1 MLTTNQF
8 LSWAAKQTDRIFAMY
23 GNDRMIC
30 LPQHMIVCI
39 ESDDINQFIIGNQ
52 IYTLMVNGMW
62 DIEPLN
68 TLANPGQD
76 IEDLQ
81 SGFIDIDDIKGN
93 PEYTRDHLLKMIDLL
108 IKQTNQLSGELL
120 ERLTANDI
128 ISPVPRDM
136 FF

>member
-8 LSWAAKQTDRIFAMY
+8 LSWAAKQPDRIIAMY
-23 GNDRMIC
+23 GNDQMIC
-30 LPQHMIVCI
+30 LPQHMITCI
-39 ESDDINQFIIGNQ
+39 EADDVNQFIIGNQ

-68 TLANPGQD
+68 ILANPGLD
-76 IEDLQ
+76 IQDLQ
-81 SGFIDIDDIKGN
+81 SGFLDIDDIKGN

-108 IKQTNQLSGELL
+108 VKQTNQLSGELHCCQ
-120 ERLTANDI
+120 TANDTV
-128 ISPVPRDM
+128 SPVPRNI

>member
-8 LSWAAKQTDRIFAMY
+8 LEWAAAQTDRIIAMY

-30 LPQHMIVCI
+30 NPQHMIVCI
-39 ESDDINQFIIGNQ
+39 ETDGVNRFIIGNQ

-68 TLANPGQD
+68 TLANPRHDVQ
-76 IEDLQ
+76 DLQ
-81 SGFIDIDDIKGN
+81 SGFIGIDDIEGN
-93 PEYTRDHLLKMIDLL
+93 PEYTRDYLLKMIDLL
-108 IKQTNQLSGELL
+108 VKQTNQLSGELHCC
-120 ERLTANDI
+120 LTGDDT
-128 ISPVPRDM
+128 ISPVSRKI

>member
-8 LSWAAKQTDRIFAMY
+8 LEWAAKQSDRIFAMY

-30 LPQHMIVCI
+30 SPNHMIVCI
-39 ESDDINQFIIGNQ
+39 ETDGVNRFIIGNQ
-52 IYTLMVNGMW
+52 IYTLMVNGLW

-68 TLANPGQD
+68 VLANPALD

-81 SGFIDIDDIKGN
+81 SEFLSIDDIKAN

-108 IKQTNQLSGELL
+108 VKQTNELSKDLHDCQ
-120 ERLTANDI
+120 TASDTT
-128 ISPVPRDM
+128 SPVPRDM

>member
-8 LSWAAKQTDRIFAMY
+8 LDWAAKQNDRVFALY

-30 LPQHMIVCI
+30 SPNHMVVCI
-39 ESDDINQFIIGNQ
+39 ETDGVNKFIIAGQ
-52 IYTLMVNGMW
+52 IYTLMVNDMW

-68 TLANPGQD
+68 TLANPGLD
-76 IEDLQ
+76 IQDLQ
-81 SGFIDIDDIKGN
+81 SGFLDIDDIKGN

-108 IKQTNQLSGELL
+108 VKQTNQLSKDLHDCQ
-120 ERLTANDI
+120 TASDTT
-128 ISPVPRDM
+128 SPVPRDI

>member
-8 LSWAAKQTDRIFAMY
+8 LSWTAKQTDRVFAMY

-30 LPQHMIVCI
+30 SPNHMIVCI
-39 ESDDINQFIIGNQ
+39 ETDGVNKFIIGNQ
-52 IYTLMVNGMW
+52 MYTLMVNGMW

-68 TLANPGQD
+68 VLANPALD

-81 SGFIDIDDIKGN
+81 SEFLSIDDIKAN

-108 IKQTNQLSGELL
+108 VKQTNELSKDLHDCQ
-120 ERLTANDI
+120 TASDTT
-128 ISPVPRDM
+128 SPVPRDM